1 MTETPEENPRAALEK
16 EFDHAPVAQ
25 RKKDESKKSAS
36 SIRFTRVANGLDRLF
51 AGLLEAK

>member
-36 SIRFTRVANGLDRLF
+36 SIRFTRVANGLDRMLI
-51 AGLLEAK
+51 GLLEAK